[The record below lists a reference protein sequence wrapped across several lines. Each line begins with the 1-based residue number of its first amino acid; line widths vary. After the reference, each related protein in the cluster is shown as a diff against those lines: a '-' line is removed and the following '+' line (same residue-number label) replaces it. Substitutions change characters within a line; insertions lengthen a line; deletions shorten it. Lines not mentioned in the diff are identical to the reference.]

1 MNVRTYVRLSIYI
14 SIYVIGHAKMVLTS
28 RMLEHYGASVSE
40 VADNT
45 EARSE
50 HSNADKIK
58 KRRTVANSVTSVGES
73 GDRDPCVGASVA
85 SLGVNTRP

>member
-1 MNVRTYVRLSIYI
+1 MQAEN
-14 SIYVIGHAKMVLTS
+14 
-28 RMLEHYGASVSE
+28 
-40 VADNT
+40 ADSTGLNRFQIWPKKPG
-45 EARSE
+45 RSE

-73 GDRDPCVGASVA
+73 GDRDRCVGASVA

>member
-1 MNVRTYVRLSIYI
+1 MR
-14 SIYVIGHAKMVLTS
+14 
-28 RMLEHYGASVSE
+28 E
-40 VADNT
+40 VADGTKNADSAGLAKSQT
-45 EARSE
+45 IQKPGRSE

-73 GDRDPCVGASVA
+73 GDPDRCVGASVA

>member
-1 MNVRTYVRLSIYI
+1 
-14 SIYVIGHAKMVLTS
+14 
-28 RMLEHYGASVSE
+28 MLEHYGASVSV

-45 EARSE
+45 EPGPSE

-73 GDRDPCVGASVA
+73 GDRDRCVGASVA
-85 SLGVNTRP
+85 SLGVNTRPYSYLADAGKARLPLV